1 MKKLLCLLVIL
12 SLLLCGCGGSASSV
26 ESVEPEFTEEELFL
40 QNAYWYLQSDEK
52 EIFSWENGVLDDYY
66 AEESRK
72 IISPE
77 GETEI
82 QGMDLRRVKYVV
94 WQVEG
99 MLTDTINLYFQ
110 KDGTFVGTDGSR
122 FWEGQPEEPRNMRY
136 WDGDLSMWLFPP
148 GPELSGE
155 EPWTFSCVLRKNT
168 QGIRT
173 FQAYAGHFTELEFF
187 REGESITGGIDAS
200 AQELEMKEGTV
211 LVDKLQWTPEF
222 LEVCGIESGS
232 YTVRAVVKLNE
243 VNRTGK
249 QSGVEWSLVKH
260 CDIFVT

>member
-82 QGMDLRRVKYVV
+82 QGMGPPAGEICSLAGR
-94 WQVEG
+94 G
-99 MLTDTINLYFQ
+99 HA
-110 KDGTFVGTDGSR
+110 DGHD
-122 FWEGQPEEPRNMRY
+122 
-136 WDGDLSMWLFPP
+136 
-148 GPELSGE
+148 
-155 EPWTFSCVLRKNT
+155 
-168 QGIRT
+168 
-173 FQAYAGHFTELEFF
+173 
-187 REGESITGGIDAS
+187 
-200 AQELEMKEGTV
+200 
-211 LVDKLQWTPEF
+211 
-222 LEVCGIESGS
+222 
-232 YTVRAVVKLNE
+232 
-243 VNRTGK
+243 
-249 QSGVEWSLVKH
+249 
-260 CDIFVT
+260 